1 MFKIKKIFN
10 GVKTTA
16 AKNKLI
22 ISAVLV
28 AIPVIL
34 FIAYRFFIMPVIYYN
49 KKLYNFYNY
58 NIGIGKSSKIHLLK
72 LDNIKKIKP
81 YFRTIK
87 EIKVFPTIRASGRT
101 TFASPLVR
109 IISLKFGGYI
119 SKIYADK
126 AGIKVHKGMPLFLLY
141 SPSLIDAENDYILAY
156 KNYLRLKNTSFKSQ
170 AETIYLSAEKKLLFW
185 GINKY
190 QLKKIE
196 KDNKIIKQI
205 PIYSPINGIVVKK
218 LISDGGYVKPSARL
232 YELADISK
240 LWMKIF
246 INVRDLKFI
255 HIGKRV
261 SLRFTYY
268 GNTIFHGIISY
279 IYPYT
284 FKKGKFIKARISIDN
299 KKDILKINSYGNV
312 YIKMPYSKRLVVP
325 ISAVAHIDHKDIVL
339 IYNKN
344 KNVFQAKSIIVGTRY
359 GSYYSVIE
367 GLKSNE
373 TVVDLKNLNKV
384 SVNKAE
390 KIYHYLILS
399 SVKIKSL

>member
-10 GVKTTA
+10 GVKTTT

-22 ISAVLV
+22 ISGVLV
-28 AIPVIL
+28 VIPIML

-49 KKLYNFYNY
+49 KKFNIYSY
-58 NIGIGKSSKIHLLK
+58 NIDIGKSSKIRTLELN
-72 LDNIKKIKP
+72 NIKKIKP
-81 YFRTIK
+81 YFRTVK
-87 EIKVFPTIRASGRT
+87 TIKVSPTIRANGRT

-109 IISLKFGGYI
+109 IVSLKFGGYI

-126 AGIKVHKGMPLFLLY
+126 AGMKIHKSMPLFLLY

-185 GINKY
+185 GINKF
-190 QLKKIE
+190 QIRRIE
-196 KDNKIIKQI
+196 KENKIIKQI

-218 LISDGGYVKPSARL
+218 FIVDGGYVKPSARL

-246 INVRDLKFI
+246 VNVRDLKFI
-255 HIGKRV
+255 RIGKSV
-261 SLRFTYY
+261 SLKFAYY
-268 GNTIFHGIISY
+268 RNMIFHGIISY

-284 FKKGKFIKARISIDN
+284 FKKGKFIKVRISIDN
-299 KKDILKINSYGNV
+299 SKDILKINSYGNV
-312 YIKMPYSKRLVVP
+312 YIKMPYSKRLAVP
-325 ISAVAHIDHKDIVL
+325 VSAVAHIYRKDVVL
-339 IYNKN
+339 IYNKS
-344 KNVFQAKSIIVGTRY
+344 KNLFQAKSIIVGTRY
-359 GSYYSVIE
+359 GGYYSVIE
-367 GLKSNE
+367 GLKPKE
-373 TVVDLKNLNKV
+373 TVVKLNNLKKV

-399 SVKIKSL
+399 SVKIKPL

>member
-10 GVKTTA
+10 GVKTTT

-22 ISAVLV
+22 ISGVLV
-28 AIPVIL
+28 VIPIML

-49 KKLYNFYNY
+49 KKFNIYSY
-58 NIGIGKSSKIHLLK
+58 NIDIGKSSKIRTLELN
-72 LDNIKKIKP
+72 NIKKIKP
-81 YFRTIK
+81 YFRTVK
-87 EIKVFPTIRASGRT
+87 TIKVSPTIRANGRT

-109 IISLKFGGYI
+109 IVSLKIGGYI

-126 AGIKVHKGMPLFLLY
+126 AGMKIHKSMPLFLLY

-185 GINKY
+185 GINKF
-190 QLKKIE
+190 QIRRIE
-196 KDNKIIKQI
+196 KENKIIKQI

-218 LISDGGYVKPSARL
+218 FIVDGGYVKPSARL

-246 INVRDLKFI
+246 VNVRDLKFI
-255 HIGKRV
+255 RIGKSV
-261 SLRFTYY
+261 SLKFAYY
-268 GNTIFHGIISY
+268 RNMIFHGIISY

-284 FKKGKFIKARISIDN
+284 FKKGKFIKVRISIDN
-299 KKDILKINSYGNV
+299 SKDILKINSYGNV
-312 YIKMPYSKRLVVP
+312 YIKMPYSKRLAVP
-325 ISAVAHIDHKDIVL
+325 VSAVAHIYRKDVVL
-339 IYNKN
+339 IYNKS
-344 KNVFQAKSIIVGTRY
+344 KNLFQAKSIIVGTRY
-359 GSYYSVIE
+359 GGYYSVIE
-367 GLKSNE
+367 GLKPKE
-373 TVVDLKNLNKV
+373 TVVKLNNLKKV

-399 SVKIKSL
+399 SVKIKPL